1 MRDLE
6 RDRRGL
12 PIPFVVLRDKEGTPH
27 FTVNDTTKTVKCL
40 LEDLCPICG
49 KRLHRGR
56 WFVGGPLSAF
66 HPDGCYFDTPMH
78 ADCMRY
84 ALKVCPY
91 LAAPK
96 YSGRL
101 DDVKIDA
108 DKLPDTIVGML
119 DPTVIPD
126 RPEIFVAVMSIGQEV
141 KPGHAGRPYVRPKQR
156 VRYEYWLKGEQLP
169 EAEGFAIAQRVLAE
183 APDLSA
189 G

>member
-1 MRDLE
+1 
-6 RDRRGL
+6 
-12 PIPFVVLRDKEGTPH
+12 
-27 FTVNDTTKTVKCL
+27 
-40 LEDLCPICG
+40 
-49 KRLHRGR
+49 
-56 WFVGGPLSAF
+56 
-66 HPDGCYFDTPMH
+66 
-78 ADCMRY
+78 MRY

-101 DDVKIDA
+101 DDIKIDA
-108 DKLPDTIVGML
+108 DKLPDAIVGML
-119 DPTVIPD
+119 DPTVLPD

-141 KPGHAGRPYVRPKQR
+141 KPGHAGRPYVRPRKR

-183 APDLSA
+183 APDLRA